1 MNVKNETVRILR
13 AHAERAASANVLEKF
28 ISNYIRKDINL
39 RPISASC
46 VFLNFIKEVKKVLHY
61 IGKRLLHLI
70 PVLLGMTVIVFLIIH
85 AIPGDPAQVI
95 LGQQATAESIA
106 ALRESL
112 GLNNPW
118 YVQYFNYLKDL
129 LMGDLGESL
138 RTRQPIASEVW
149 PYLAA
154 TFELAFFAMIHA
166 AIVGMNAGIISAWF
180 QNSKFD
186 YIVMVI
192 ALVGVSMPIFWL
204 GLVEQWLF
212 SIQLGWLPT
221 SGRADVRDP
230 VTAITHFYLI
240 DTLIQGRFDQFVV
253 VLKHLILPGVALATI
268 PTAIIARMTRA
279 SMLEVMRSD
288 FIRTARAKGQR
299 MIVVVYKHTLKN
311 ALIPVLTIIGLQ
323 TGLLLGGAILTET
336 IFSWPG
342 VGRYIYE
349 AISYRDYP
357 VIQSGILI
365 VAFLFVMINLI
376 VDILYSVIDSRIK
389 YN

>member
-1 MNVKNETVRILR
+1 M
-13 AHAERAASANVLEKF
+13 
-28 ISNYIRKDINL
+28 
-39 RPISASC
+39 
-46 VFLNFIKEVKKVLHY
+46 LHY
-61 IGKRLLHLI
+61 IMKRLVHLI
-70 PVLLGMTVIVFLIIH
+70 PVLLGMSIIVFLIIH

-95 LGQQATAESIA
+95 LGQQATAEAVA

-118 YVQYFNYLKDL
+118 YVQYFSYLQDIVT
-129 LMGDLGESL
+129 GNLGESL
-138 RTRQPIASEVW
+138 RTRQPITTEVW

-154 TFELAFFAMIHA
+154 TFELAFFAMAIA
-166 AIVGMNAGIISAWF
+166 VIVGMNAGIISAWF

-212 SIQLGWLPT
+212 SIKLGWLPT
-221 SGRADVRDP
+221 SGREEVRDP
-230 VTAITHFYLI
+230 VIAITHFYLI
-240 DTLIQGRFDQFVV
+240 DTLIQGRFDQFII
-253 VLKHLILPGVALATI
+253 VLKHLVLPGTALATI

-288 FIRTARAKGQR
+288 FVRTARAKGQR
-299 MIVVVYKHTLKN
+299 MLIVIYKHTLKN
-311 ALIPVLTIIGLQ
+311 ALIPVLTVIGLQ

-342 VGRYIYE
+342 IGRYIYE
-349 AISYRDYP
+349 AIGYRDYP

-365 VAFLFVMINLI
+365 VAFLFVMINLL
-376 VDILYSVIDSRIK
+376 VDILYTVIDSRIK